1 MFSLKSKAWQLG
13 LTGGL
18 LLITYLGSRIST
30 ISSLEYDLYSYI
42 VQLLPS
48 QRESTALSSIR
59 IAPQWVVIL
68 VYAALLAAYVHK
80 YTRSRTTAGSFVSI
94 SILLFALLMIE
105 VMLAIFSQVYL
116 PLVLPGIVML
126 LVSSMYWMN
135 DFYRKIAAGILP
147 DRKAVS
153 LHDVQKLVEQREL
166 KTALFMLKQCPYSDD
181 LLEVGYELGMLLESS
196 KYWAS
201 ALNLYHWLSQF
212 DPGLSD
218 YVTRVEEIRQNQE
231 PVLQFE
237 IKQDESLIIVGHY
250 EIIKKIARGATAIVY
265 EASDMRTANLVAL
278 KVMSSQ
284 LGKEIEQERIDQW
297 LHEAEVV
304 SQFEHKNIV
313 KIHDAARDKNT
324 AFIAMDYI
332 HGYPLSKR
340 LRKRDYI
347 TVGECIRISK
357 SVLSALAVAHS
368 HQVIHGDI
376 KPANIMYDEK
386 LDIYIVTDFGAAYT
400 GKKNKRGGNIIVGTP
415 SYMSPEQLEGKKLDG
430 RSDLFSL
437 AVTLYHLLTGHQP
450 FTGSNLFELKESII
464 NDEPDL
470 DHYSLPI
477 GIMEVIM
484 KALQKKTY
492 MRFADAQQMLSAV
505 EYCESELL
513 EKLQNKK

>member
-1 MFSLKSKAWQLG
+1 MISLKSKAWQLG
-13 LTGGL
+13 LTGSL

-30 ISSLEYDLYSYI
+30 ISSLEYDLYLYI
-42 VQLLPS
+42 VNLLPS
-48 QRESTALSSIR
+48 HRESVALSSIR

-68 VYAALLAAYVHK
+68 VYATLLTAYVHR

-94 SILLFALLMIE
+94 SILLFVLLMLE
-105 VMLAIFSQVYL
+105 VLLAIFSQVYL

-126 LVSSMYWMN
+126 MVSSFYWMN
-135 DFYRKIAAGILP
+135 DFYRRTAAGILL
-147 DRKAVS
+147 DQKAVS
-153 LHDVQKLVEQREL
+153 LEDVKKLVEQREL
-166 KTALFMLKQCPYSDD
+166 KDALFMLKQCPYNDE

-196 KYWAS
+196 KHWAS

-218 YVTRVEEIRQNQE
+218 YVTRVEEIRQNRE
-231 PVLQFE
+231 SVQFD
-237 IKQDESLIIVGHY
+237 IKQDETLSIVGHY
-250 EIIKKIARGATAIVY
+250 ELIKKIARGATAIVY
-265 EASDMRTANLVAL
+265 EAYDMRTGNHVAL

-284 LGKEIEQERIDQW
+284 LGEDIEQDRIDQW

-313 KIHDAARDKNT
+313 KIHDAARYRNT

-332 HGYPLSKR
+332 HGYSLSKR

-347 TVGECIRISK
+347 TVGECIRISR
-357 SVLSALAVAHS
+357 SVLSALVVAHD
-368 HQVIHGDI
+368 HKVIHGDI

-400 GKKNKRGGNIIVGTP
+400 GKKNERGNNIIIGTP
-415 SYMSPEQLEGKKLDG
+415 SYMSPEQLEGKKIDG

-450 FTGSNLFELKESII
+450 FAGGNLFELKQSII

-470 DHYSLPI
+470 DHIALPV
-477 GIMEVIM
+477 GLMEVIM

-505 EYCESELL
+505 EFCEAQLL
-513 EKLQNKK
+513 EKLQKKN

>member
-18 LLITYLGSRIST
+18 LLITYLGSRINT
-30 ISSLEYDLYSYI
+30 VSSLEYDLYLYI
-42 VQLLPS
+42 VHLLPS
-48 QRESTALSSIR
+48 DREIAALSSIR
-59 IAPQWVVIL
+59 IAPQWVIIL
-68 VYAALLAAYVHK
+68 VYAVLLAAYVHN
-80 YTRSRTTAGSFVSI
+80 YTRSRTTAGSFISI
-94 SILLFALLMIE
+94 SILLFGLLMLE
-105 VMLAIFSQVYL
+105 VMLAIFSQGYL

-126 LVSSMYWMN
+126 LVSSIYWLT
-135 DFYRKIAAGILP
+135 DFYRQFAA
-147 DRKAVS
+147 RKLLDQKTVS
-153 LHDVQKLVEQREL
+153 LDDIQELIEQREL
-166 KTALFMLKQCPYSDD
+166 KAALFMLKQCPYSDE
-181 LLEVGYELGMLLESS
+181 LLEVAYELGMLLESS
-196 KYWAS
+196 KHWAG

-218 YVTRVEEIRQNQE
+218 YVTRVEEIRQNRE
-231 PVLQFE
+231 PVQFD
-237 IKQDESLIIVGHY
+237 IKQDETLNIVGHY
-250 EIIKKIARGATAIVY
+250 ELIKKIARGATAIVY
-265 EASDMRTANLVAL
+265 EASDMRTGNLVAL
-278 KVMSSQ
+278 KVMSSRF
-284 LGKEIEQERIDQW
+284 GEKVGQERVDQW
-297 LHEAEVV
+297 LHEAELV

-313 KIHDAARDKNT
+313 KIHDAARDKYT

-357 SVLSALAVAHS
+357 SVLSALIVAHD
-368 HQVIHGDI
+368 HKVIHGDI

-400 GKKNKRGGNIIVGTP
+400 GVKNKQGNNIIIGTP

-450 FTGSNLFELKESII
+450 FTGSNLFELKQSII

-470 DHYSLPI
+470 DHFSLPV

-505 EYCESELL
+505 EICEAQLL
-513 EKLQNKK
+513 EKLQQKK

>member
-1 MFSLKSKAWQLG
+1 MYSLKSKAWQLG
-13 LTGGL
+13 LTGFL
-18 LLITYLGSRIST
+18 LLITYLGSRIGV
-30 ISSLEYDLYSYI
+30 ISSLEFDFYLYI

-48 QRESTALSSIR
+48 QRELAALSSIR
-59 IAPQWVVIL
+59 IAPHWVVIL

-94 SILLFALLMIE
+94 SILLFGLLMLE

-126 LVSSMYWMN
+126 LLSSFYWMN
-135 DFYRKIAAGILP
+135 DIYRRVAARNLP
-147 DRKAVS
+147 DRKTPS
-153 LHDVQKLVEQREL
+153 LDDIRNLVEQDEL
-166 KTALFMLKQCPYSDD
+166 KTALFMLKQCPYSDE
-181 LLEVGYELGMLLESS
+181 LLEVGYELGMLLESG
-196 KYWAS
+196 KHWAS

-218 YVTRVEEIRQNQE
+218 FVTRVEEIRQNRE
-231 PVLQFE
+231 PVQFE
-237 IKQDESLIIVGHY
+237 IKQDETLNIVGHY
-250 EIIKKIARGATAIVY
+250 ELIKKIARGATAIVY
-265 EASDMRTANLVAL
+265 EASDMRTGNLVAL
-278 KVMSSQ
+278 KVMSSRF
-284 LGKEIEQERIDQW
+284 GEKVEQERIDQW

-304 SQFEHKNIV
+304 SQFEHENIV
-313 KIHDAARDKNT
+313 KIHDAARYRDT

-332 HGYPLSKR
+332 HGYPLSMR

-357 SVLSALAVAHS
+357 SVLSALVVAHN
-368 HQVIHGDI
+368 HGVIHGDI

-386 LDIYIVTDFGAAYT
+386 LDTYILTDFGAAYT
-400 GKKNKRGGNIIVGTP
+400 GVKNKQGNNIIIGTP

-437 AVTLYHLLTGHQP
+437 AVSLYHLLTGHQP
-450 FTGSNLFELKESII
+450 FTGSNLFELKQSII
-464 NDEPDL
+464 NDEPNL
-470 DHYSLPI
+470 DHFTLPD

-505 EYCESELL
+505 EYCEAQLL
-513 EKLQNKK
+513 GNLEQKK

>member
-18 LLITYLGSRIST
+18 LLITYLGSRIGA
-30 ISSLEYDLYSYI
+30 ISALELDFYLYI
-42 VQLLPS
+42 VHLLPS
-48 QRESTALSSIR
+48 DRELAALSSIR
-59 IAPQWVVIL
+59 IAPQWVVVL

-94 SILLFALLMIE
+94 SILLFVLLMLE
-105 VMLAIFSQVYL
+105 VMLAIFSQLYL

-126 LVSSMYWMN
+126 LVSLCYWMN
-135 DFYRKIAAGILP
+135 DIYRRVAARNLQ
-147 DRKAVS
+147 DQKTLS
-153 LHDVQKLVEQREL
+153 LDEIQKLVEQREL
-166 KTALFMLKQCPYSDD
+166 KTALFMLKQCPYSDE
-181 LLEVGYELGMLLESS
+181 LLEVGYELGMLLESG
-196 KYWAS
+196 KHWAS

-218 YVTRVEEIRQNQE
+218 FVTRVEEIRQNRE
-231 PVLQFE
+231 PVQFE
-237 IKQDESLIIVGHY
+237 IRQDETLNIVGHY
-250 EIIKKIARGATAIVY
+250 ELIKKIARGATAIVY
-265 EASDMRTANLVAL
+265 EATDMRTGNLVAL

-284 LGKEIEQERIDQW
+284 SEGGVEQERIDQW

-304 SQFEHKNIV
+304 SQFEHENIV
-313 KIHDAARDKNT
+313 KIHDAARYRDT

-332 HGYPLSKR
+332 HGYPLSMR

-357 SVLSALAVAHS
+357 SVLSALVVAHN
-368 HQVIHGDI
+368 HGVIHGDI

-386 LDIYIVTDFGAAYT
+386 LDTYILTDFGAAYT
-400 GKKNKRGGNIIVGTP
+400 GVKNKQGNNIIIGTP

-437 AVTLYHLLTGHQP
+437 AVSLYHLLTGYQP
-450 FTGSNLFELKESII
+450 FTGDNLFELKQSII

-470 DHYSLPI
+470 NHFTLPV

-505 EYCESELL
+505 EYCEAQLL
-513 EKLQNKK
+513 ENLEQKK